1 MAKTRTGVSIASVG
15 KALSRALALL
25 SRRAYTEAELR
36 EKLAEYPEAEVEA
49 ALVRLRV
56 WGYLDDRKLA
66 EAFVRRRAGRY
77 GPYRLAR
84 DLRARGVPEDLVEEL
99 VSDLAEEE
107 AAVSLL
113 SRRWSR
119 YRGNRARAVRFLLGR
134 GFSLEAALS
143 AFDRLRREEA
153 PG

>member
-1 MAKTRTGVSIASVG
+1 VG

-36 EKLAEYPEAEVEA
+36 KKLADYPETEVEA
-49 ALVRLRV
+49 ALARLRA
-56 WGYLDDRKLA
+56 WGYLDDRALA
-66 EAFVRRRAGRY
+66 EAFVRGRAGRY
-77 GPYRLAR
+77 GRYRLAR
-84 DLRARGVPEDLVEEL
+84 DLLARGVPEALVKEL

-113 SRRWSR
+113 ARRWVR
-119 YRGNRARAVRFLLGR
+119 YRGDRARAVRFLLGR

-143 AFDRLRREEA
+143 AYDRLQREEA

>member
-36 EKLAEYPEAEVEA
+36 KKLADYPEAEVEA
-49 ALVRLRV
+49 ALARLRA
-56 WGYLDDRKLA
+56 WGYLDDQALA
-66 EAFVRRRAGRY
+66 EAFVRGRAGRY
-77 GPYRLAR
+77 GRYRLAR
-84 DLRARGVPEDLVEEL
+84 DLLARGVPEALVEEL
-99 VSDLAEEE
+99 VTDLAEEE

-113 SRRWSR
+113 ARRWAR
-119 YRGNRARAVRFLLGR
+119 YRGDRARAVRFLLGR
-134 GFSLEAALS
+134 GFSLETALF
-143 AFDRLRREEA
+143 AYDRLQREEA